1 MLKTLKNK
9 KAEGYIDVAVAV
21 LVIAFVLILIIS
33 IWSMITLKQ
42 DMTYM
47 ARELVEAATVSGRIG
62 PEVEER
68 FAELYAESG
77 FTPTVSF
84 SATYFDPIT
93 GKVQLGEVIS
103 VTLTTEMILPGFGG
117 FELPFDVSV
126 TQSGLSRVYWK

>member
-62 PEVEER
+62 PEVEAR
-68 FAELYAESG
+68 FAELCAESS

>member
-62 PEVEER
+62 PEVEAR
-68 FAELYAESG
+68 FAELCAESG
-77 FTPTVSF
+77 FTPTASF

-93 GKVQLGEVIS
+93 GNVQLGEVIS

-126 TQSGLSRVYWK
+126 TQSGLSRMYWK

>member
-9 KAEGYIDVAVAV
+9 KAEGYIDGAVAV
-21 LVIAFVLILIIS
+21 LVIAFVLILMIS

-62 PEVEER
+62 PEVEAR
-68 FAELYAESG
+68 FAELCAESG